1 MIEAV
6 DGADST
12 WEWNKLWSACKAV
25 DGFDFQ
31 ERTSGKFKGPGA
43 CYNTY
48 GTSLSVVQLD
58 CLTGEHVIERMDLFY
73 DAGQMINVGIEL
85 GQIEGGLMFALGWLK
100 TEHLERDEHGAKVRV
115 DKLRTLELN
124 DYSSINPY
132 F

>member
-6 DGADST
+6 DDADST
-12 WEWNKLWSACKAV
+12 WEWNKLWNACKAV

-43 CYNTY
+43 SYNTY